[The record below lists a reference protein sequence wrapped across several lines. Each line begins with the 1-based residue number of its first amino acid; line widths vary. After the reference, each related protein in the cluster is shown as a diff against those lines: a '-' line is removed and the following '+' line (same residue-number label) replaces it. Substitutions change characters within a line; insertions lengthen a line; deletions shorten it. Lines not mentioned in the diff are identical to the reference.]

1 MQLVEPTN
9 FAGLSAAPTELLLT
23 PINANASKMGKIE
36 NFFLSL
42 DSMMCRI
49 LMGLPLFYESET
61 SRFLTMMKKYFILIP
76 GLLLSSCAT
85 SYESLYSYNEILI
98 INRSRELIQDVTISA
113 GETNRTFSCGNIAPR
128 GICSDKFPARQYMK
142 NPIRIGWVFGNTSG
156 QSNDFV
162 LEVPATFS
170 TEYPLRGVL
179 EISPQGSISAYFQQ
193 EK

>member
-1 MQLVEPTN
+1 
-9 FAGLSAAPTELLLT
+9 
-23 PINANASKMGKIE
+23 
-36 NFFLSL
+36 
-42 DSMMCRI
+42 
-49 LMGLPLFYESET
+49 
-61 SRFLTMMKKYFILIP
+61 MMKKYFILIP
-76 GLLLSSCAT
+76 GLLSSSCAT